1 MLTTTARPTSRMS
14 GVALGV
20 AAPVAAEA
28 GADMMKTAAIEAGMT
43 LRENMLGSL
52 TAACC
57 RILGATLASK

>member
-1 MLTTTARPTSRMS
+1 MS

-57 RILGATLASK
+57 RILGATLASR

>member
-1 MLTTTARPTSRMS
+1 MLTTMARPTSRIS

-20 AAPVAAEA
+20 APVEAEA
-28 GADMMKTAAIEAGMT
+28 GAERMKTAAIEAGMT

-52 TAACC
+52 AGVGC